1 MAQRRKFIVGD
12 LVQYE
17 GKPVARALDALHDRA
32 IGIIVDSLALHE
44 GISFIY
50 RLRWIEPYEV
60 FGELV
65 YEDEVYEKNLTLL
78 SRATDV

>member
-17 GKPVARALDALHDRA
+17 GKPPAQPEGARS
-32 IGIIVDSLALHE
+32 IGIIVDRLALHE

-50 RLRWIEPYEV
+50 RIRWIEPYEV

-65 YEDEVYEKNLTLL
+65 HEDEIYEKNLTLL
-78 SRATDV
+78 SRAADV